1 VRYQFI
7 KAQQQCY
14 SVMALCKA
22 LRVSRCGYYAWIARA
37 PSARAIANQHL
48 LEKIKVIHQQH
59 RSTCGSDKTWR
70 LLKQQGEVCGRHRV
84 ARLRRINGIEAIRMK
99 RFKAGCAARNSAP
112 MADNI
117 LNRHFTAHRCDRTW
131 VTDTTFIP
139 TRQGWLY
146 LATVIDL
153 YSRKV
158 VGWAMNNS
166 NNRQL
171 VCDALTMAIQHRQPK
186 PGLLHHSDQ
195 GITYTSA
202 QYRELLK
209 QHKMIAS
216 MSRKGN
222 CHDNAV
228 AESFFA
234 NLKNELIYH
243 RDFTTR
249 SEARSAIFDYIE
261 LFYNRKRLHQTLNYT
276 SPEVYERMQAVA

>member
-1 VRYQFI
+1 MRYQFI
-7 KAQQQCY
+7 QQHQHHY
-14 SVMALCKA
+14 GITTLCHA
-22 LRVSRCGYYAWIARA
+22 MRVSRCGYYAWAFRP
-37 PSARAIANQHL
+37 PSARETANKRL
-48 LEKIKVIHQQH
+48 LEKINMIHQQH
-59 RSTCGSDKTWR
+59 RTTCGSDKTWR
-70 LLKQQGEVCGRHRV
+70 LLTQQGEVCGRHRV
-84 ARLRRINGIEAIRMK
+84 ARLRRLNGIEAIRMK
-99 RFKAGCAARNSAP
+99 RFKASRGARNNAP
-112 MADNI
+112 ASDNI
-117 LNRHFTAHRCDRTW
+117 LDRRFSTDQSDRAW

-158 VGWAMNNS
+158 VGWAMGNS

-171 VCDALTMAIQHRQPK
+171 VGDALTMAIAHRQPK
-186 PGLLHHSDQ
+186 AGLLHHSDQ

-202 QYRELLK
+202 QYRALLN
-209 QHKMIAS
+209 QHKMIPS

-243 RDFTTR
+243 HDFRTR
-249 SEARSAIFDYIE
+249 QEARSAIFDYIE
-261 LFYNRKRLHQTLNYT
+261 LFYNRKRLHQTLNYQT
-276 SPEVYERMQAVA
+276 PEAYERMQAVA

>member
-1 VRYQFI
+1 VRYHFI
-7 KAQQQCY
+7 QQQQHQHRITH
-14 SVMALCKA
+14 LCNA
-22 LRVSRCGYYAWIARA
+22 MNVSRCGYYAWATRA
-37 PSARAIANQHL
+37 PSVREQANNTL
-48 LEKIKVIHQQH
+48 LEKIKQLHQQH
-59 RSTCGSDKTWR
+59 RQTCGSDKTWR
-70 LLKQQGEVCGRHRV
+70 LLNQQGLSCGRHRV

-99 RFKAGCAARNSAP
+99 RFRGSRGARNNEPAS
-112 MADNI
+112 DNH
-117 LNRHFTAHRCDRTW
+117 LNRQFTRHHPDKAW

-158 VGWAMNNS
+158 VGWAMS
-166 NNRQL
+166 NNNNKQL
-171 VCDALTMAIQHRQPK
+171 VCDALTMAIQHRQPE

-195 GITYTSA
+195 GITYTSS

-209 QHKMIAS
+209 QHNMITS

-243 RDFTTR
+243 HDFKTR

-261 LFYNRKRLHQTLNYT
+261 LFYNRKRLHQTLNYQT
-276 SPEVYERMQAVA
+276 PDEYERMQGVA